1 MRKKRHLT
9 KESEFIKGSDFGNE
23 SDTMNEGYPMKESE
37 IVNKSDT
44 GNGSDTMKEGYP
56 MKESEIVNKSDFGNG
71 SDTMKEGYPMKESEI
86 VNKSDTGNESDIMKE
101 SESINESRPG
111 KEKYSIKKYRR
122 ENLRAI
128 QDIVQRKTGAAVAAD
143 RGLAGNK
150 IRRMAVLAGSLLC
163 LVISSA
169 FAYAKFSGLNGD
181 EAGFAAVYLGDGRF
195 DIAIINVSDRE
206 LELQEKIKVMQ
217 WSTGEEVEGD
227 SRKIRMQGMT
237 IAPHSQGVISIDI
250 SEGYDVE
257 AMMEEELQDGDGY
270 YFVLTNNNFAFGQDW
285 MVFFDFEVR
294 RTEDVMAGMGDSM
307 EQRAEREREKEE
319 EKQYR
324 TGELMDP
331 AWIWPTVSREVSGS
345 FGVRENG
352 IYSDHVNICGTA
364 GDEIYAVADGVV
376 KETAFEASAGNF
388 IIVDLGEGVTV
399 KYGHLKEIKVS
410 EGEEIK
416 QGQVIAEMG
425 RTGTATGPNLLLGV
439 SVDGEEVNPFA
450 E

>member
-9 KESEFIKGSDFGNE
+9 KESDFIKGSDKDGNE
-23 SDTMNEGYPMKESE
+23 SDTMNEGNPMKESE
-37 IVNKSDT
+37 IVNKIDS
-44 GNGSDTMKEGYP
+44 
-56 MKESEIVNKSDFGNG
+56 
-71 SDTMKEGYPMKESEI
+71 
-86 VNKSDTGNESDIMKE
+86 GNESDTMKE
-101 SESINESRPG
+101 SESINESRPE

-206 LELQEKIKVMQ
+206 LELQEKIRVMQ
-217 WSTGEEVEGD
+217 WSTGEDVEGD
-227 SRKIRMQGMT
+227 SRKIRMQGTT

-257 AMMEEELQDGDGY
+257 VMEEELRDGDWY

-285 MVFFDFEVR
+285 MVFFDFEVS
-294 RTEDVMAGMGDSM
+294 RTEDVMVSMGDSM
-307 EQRAEREREKEE
+307 EQRAEREREKAE

-324 TGELMDP
+324 TGVLMDP

-345 FGVRENG
+345 FGVHENG
-352 IYSDHVNICGTA
+352 IYSDHVNICGTD

-376 KETAFEASAGNF
+376 TETAFETSAGNF

-425 RTGTATGPNLLLGV
+425 RTGMATGPNLLLGV
-439 SVDGEEVNPFA
+439 RVDGEEVNPFA